1 MLDKIIR
8 FLDYRISFNLFEFI
22 LIIISVTVAYL
33 IAFGGE

>member
-22 LIIISVTVAYL
+22 LIIISIIVAHF
-33 IAFGGE
+33 IAFGGK